1 LVVAVKNVSKGIQIM
16 NRRSLIALPG
26 IAAFAASQAFGQTQE
41 TASDGVVAHVSSKAL
56 AKHSGSKASYKVPK
70 SAGKQAR
77 YLNSLTA
84 LLSLSTAQQQQAA
97 TILAGAANARISV
110 HSSLKAARKALS
122 QAVKSNDTGAIT
134 QSSTALGS
142 LTSQHI
148 SYGALANAA
157 LFQLLTPD
165 QQTKLSLYQG

>member
-41 TASDGVVAHVSSKAL
+41 TASDGVVPHVSSKAL

-84 LLSLSTAQQQQAA
+84 LLSLSAAQKQQAA
-97 TILAGAANARISV
+97 TIFAGAANSRVSV
-110 HSSLKAARKALS
+110 HSSLKAARKALRN
-122 QAVKSNDTGAIT
+122 AVTSNDTGAIS
-134 QSSTALGS
+134 QASTALGS

-148 SYGALANAA
+148 QYGALANAA

>member
-1 LVVAVKNVSKGIQIM
+1 M

-26 IAAFAASQAFGQTQE
+26 IAAFAASRAFGQTQE
-41 TASDGVVAHVSSKAL
+41 TAASSDGVVPHASSKTL

-70 SAGKQAR
+70 SAVKQAR

-84 LLSLSTAQQQQAA
+84 LLSLSTAQRQQAA
-97 TILAGAANARISV
+97 TIFAGAANARISV

-122 QAVKSNDTGAIT
+122 EAVKSNDTGAIT

-148 SYGALANAA
+148 AYGALANAA

-165 QQTKLSLYQG
+165 QQAKLSLYQG

>member
-1 LVVAVKNVSKGIQIM
+1 M

-26 IAAFAASQAFGQTQE
+26 IAAFAATQAFGQTQE
-41 TASDGVVAHVSSKAL
+41 TAASNGVVPHVSRRTL
-56 AKHSGSKASYKVPK
+56 AKHTGAKAAYKVPK

-84 LLSLSTAQQQQAA
+84 LLSLNTAQRQQAA
-97 TILAGAANARISV
+97 AIFTGAANARVSV
-110 HSSLKAARKALS
+110 HSSLKAARKALRD
-122 QAVKSNDTGAIT
+122 AVKSNDTGSIS
-134 QSSTALGS
+134 QVSTALGS

-157 LFQLLTPD
+157 FFQLLTPD
-165 QQTKLSLYQG
+165 QQSKLAQYQG

>member
-1 LVVAVKNVSKGIQIM
+1 M

-26 IAAFAASQAFGQTQE
+26 IAAIAASQAFGQT
-41 TASDGVVAHVSSKAL
+41 TASNGIAPHVSRRTL
-56 AKHSGSKASYKVPK
+56 AKHTGAKAAYKVPK

-84 LLSLSTAQQQQAA
+84 LLSLTTAQQQQAA
-97 TILAGAANARISV
+97 AIFSGAANARISV
-110 HSSLKAARKALS
+110 HSSLKAARKALRD
-122 QAVKSNDTGAIT
+122 AVKSNDTGNIS
-134 QSSTALGS
+134 QMSTALGS

-157 LFQLLTPD
+157 FFQILTPD
-165 QQTKLSLYQG
+165 QQTRLSQYEG